1 MENFAV
7 ILIFLSLLG
16 MSLALTGMIKGSI
29 KFLRVKG
36 RRNSFIVLIASFVLL
51 LIGVSSL
58 PAESSQTEGTSTST
72 LEIVMALSIGI
83 IMFIVFLLP
92 VYFIVSYLV
101 KWHKKSMNS
110 PRMQAFEK
118 QRAEIRRFQQFERI
132 RIKNDRREWERRE
145 RKRAKKQTPPPTP
158 VHYHEHHDHDH
169 HYHDHDPYDD
179 SSSNNDSGND
189 RS

>member
-16 MSLALTGMIKGSI
+16 MPLALTGVIKGSI

-36 RRNSFIVLIASFVLL
+36 RKNSFIFLIASFFFL
-51 LIGVSSL
+51 LIGGSSL
-58 PAESSQTEGTSTST
+58 PAENSQTAGTSTST
-72 LEIVMALSIGI
+72 WDIVIALSIGI
-83 IMFIVFLLP
+83 IMFIVSLLP
-92 VYFIVSYLV
+92 VYFIVSFLV

-118 QRAEIRRFQQFERI
+118 QREEIRRFKQFERI
-132 RIKNDRREWERRE
+132 RIKNDRREWEWRE
-145 RKRAKKQTPPPTP
+145 RERAKKQTPPPTP
-158 VHYHEHHDHDH
+158 VHYHYHYDHE
-169 HYHDHDPYDD
+169 PYDN

>member
-16 MSLALTGMIKGSI
+16 IPLALAGVIKGRI

-36 RRNSFIVLIASFVLL
+36 RKPSFIVLIASFVLL
-51 LIGVSSL
+51 LIGGASL
-58 PAESSQTEGTSTST
+58 PAENSQTAGTSTST
-72 LEIVMALSIGI
+72 WEIVTVLSLGI
-83 IMFIVFLLP
+83 LIFIVSLLP
-92 VYFIVSYLV
+92 VYFFVSFLIKRY
-101 KWHKKSMNS
+101 KKSMNS
-110 PRMQAFEK
+110 PHMQALQMQREK
-118 QRAEIRRFQQFERI
+118 KRQEIRRFEQFERI

-158 VHYHEHHDHDH
+158 VNYHHH
-169 HYHDHDPYDD
+169 HYDHDPYNN